1 MKIIAAIGSVLI
13 SVVGLWL
20 FSSILYA
27 PNIGDKPGYL
37 LPSSATAAVQA
48 APVAEVPL
56 PVLLAKADA
65 SRGEGYTKVCQ
76 SCHNFAKDGTIKIGP
91 PLYGVVGRNKGSYAG
106 FAYSDGMKNKGGA
119 WTYADL
125 FTFIKKPSA
134 YVSGTKMTYPGE
146 ADDEKRADI
155 LAYLQKNADT
165 PVPFPK

>member
-65 SRGEGYTKVCQ
+65 SRGKAIQ
-76 SCHNFAKDGTIKIGP
+76 KSANPATILPKTVRSKSAPHSMGWW
-91 PLYGVVGRNKGSYAG
+91 
-106 FAYSDGMKNKGGA
+106 GA
-119 WTYADL
+119 
-125 FTFIKKPSA
+125 IKAAMQALPIPTA
-134 YVSGTKMTYPGE
+134 
-146 ADDEKRADI
+146 
-155 LAYLQKNADT
+155 
-165 PVPFPK
+165 